1 MDPRLVAF
9 LALVLVL
16 VPLVG
21 QLYPKVVPFLTAF
34 RPYAGNWRF
43 TWHIVDNK
51 AKHKLRKLKVLEGI
65 FIGENAQGLWCG
77 NPHFC
82 DQFEDYFAGN
92 MVFFP
97 HFRPLIP
104 MIEKLQKKMGWGA
117 DDFTTL
123 FNEIFFNAVLGWCL
137 GTGFY
142 AKADVYAA
150 IAS

>member
-51 AKHKLRKLKVLEGI
+51 HRHKLRKLKVCERISLLPLAVQCEGLHQL
-65 FIGENAQGLWCG
+65 FKFHQL
-77 NPHFC
+77 
-82 DQFEDYFAGN
+82 
-92 MVFFP
+92 FP
-97 HFRPLIP
+97 RYPCISP
-104 MIEKLQKKMGWGA
+104 QI
-117 DDFTTL
+117 
-123 FNEIFFNAVLGWCL
+123 
-137 GTGFY
+137 
-142 AKADVYAA
+142 A
-150 IAS
+150 IILT

>member
-51 AKHKLRKLKVLEGI
+51 HRHKLRKLKV
-65 FIGENAQGLWCG
+65 CG
-77 NPHFC
+77 
-82 DQFEDYFAGN
+82 GSS
-92 MVFFP
+92 
-97 HFRPLIP
+97 
-104 MIEKLQKKMGWGA
+104 
-117 DDFTTL
+117 
-123 FNEIFFNAVLGWCL
+123 
-137 GTGFY
+137 
-142 AKADVYAA
+142 VY
-150 IAS
+150 

>member
-1 MDPRLVAF
+1 
-9 LALVLVL
+9 
-16 VPLVG
+16 
-21 QLYPKVVPFLTAF
+21 
-34 RPYAGNWRF
+34 
-43 TWHIVDNK
+43 
-51 AKHKLRKLKVLEGI
+51 
-65 FIGENAQGLWCG
+65 
-77 NPHFC
+77 
-82 DQFEDYFAGN
+82 

-142 AKADVYAA
+142 AKADVYVEK
-150 IAS
+150 SLYYSV